1 PRAQTTH
8 RHLSG
13 DRCSGTCPG
22 RARESQKA
30 RGVEVARITTAST
43 KPDAEALQHEVTMLL
58 QTATQAPVQTVP
70 VQTTVVRPSFTDTLI
85 DSFRNAFSMLLS
97 AIPRILGFIIIV
109 AIGWFVSSLLARG
122 VIGLLRAIRFDE
134 LMQRSGLAD
143 FANKMGTGLDS
154 AGIIAGLVKWLTRIV
169 VLLVAFDVLGLPA
182 VSDVMRQLLLWLPN
196 LVVAIFVLFIGG
208 IAARAL
214 GNFIRGATAEAGFA
228 NPETLANVVRTTVWA
243 FAIVVAINQLG
254 IATNL
259 ITTLFT
265 GFVAALAIALGL
277 AFGLGGRDLASR
289 TL

>member
-1 PRAQTTH
+1 
-8 RHLSG
+8 
-13 DRCSGTCPG
+13 
-22 RARESQKA
+22 
-30 RGVEVARITTAST
+30 
-43 KPDAEALQHEVTMLL
+43 MLL
-58 QTATQAPVQTVP
+58 LITTQAPVQTVP
-70 VQTTVVRPSFTDTLI
+70 VQTQVVRPSFTDTLI
-85 DSFRNAFSMLLS
+85 ASFRDAFSMILG
-97 AIPRILGFIIIV
+97 AIPRILGFIVVV

-122 VIGLLRAIRFDE
+122 VLGLLRAIRFDE

-143 FANKMGTGLDS
+143 FMNKMGTGSDS
-154 AGIIAGLVKWLTRIV
+154 AGIVAGIVKWLVRVV

-214 GNFIRGATAEAGFA
+214 GNIVRGATAEAGFT

-243 FAIVVAINQLG
+243 FAIVVAVNQLG

-259 ITTLFT
+259 INTLFT
-265 GFVAALAIALGL
+265 GLVGALALACGL

-289 TL
+289 SLENWYDQAQEVRPRRRTKAEE

>member
-1 PRAQTTH
+1 M
-8 RHLSG
+8 L
-13 DRCSGTCPG
+13 
-22 RARESQKA
+22 
-30 RGVEVARITTAST
+30 
-43 KPDAEALQHEVTMLL
+43 LL
-58 QTATQAPVQTVP
+58 QTTTQAPVQTVP
-70 VQTTVVRPSFTDTLI
+70 VATQPSFTDTLI
-85 DSFRNAFSMLLS
+85 ASFRDAFSMILS
-97 AIPRILGFIIIV
+97 AIPRILGFIVIV
-109 AIGWFVSSLLARG
+109 AIGWFVSSVLARG
-122 VIGLLRAIRFDE
+122 VMGLLRAIRFDE

-143 FANKMGTGLDS
+143 FMNKMGTGLDS
-154 AGIIAGLVKWLTRIV
+154 AGVIAGLVKWIVRIV

-214 GNFIRGATAEAGFA
+214 GNIVRGATAEAGFV
-228 NPETLANVVRTTVWA
+228 NPETLSNVVRTTVWS

-277 AFGLGGRDLASR
+277 AFGLGGRDLAARSLENWYDQAQEVR
-289 TL
+289 PGRRRAKTEG

>member
-1 PRAQTTH
+1 
-8 RHLSG
+8 
-13 DRCSGTCPG
+13 
-22 RARESQKA
+22 
-30 RGVEVARITTAST
+30 
-43 KPDAEALQHEVTMLL
+43 MLL

-70 VQTTVVRPSFTDTLI
+70 VQTTVVRPSFTDTLMA
-85 DSFRNAFSMLLS
+85 SFRDALSMVLS

-109 AIGWFVSSLLARG
+109 AIGWFVSSLLARA

-134 LMQRSGLAD
+134 LMQRSGLAE
-143 FANKMGTGLDS
+143 FTNKMGTGLDS

-214 GNFIRGATAEAGFA
+214 GNVIRGATAEAGFA

-265 GFVAALAIALGL
+265 GFVSALAIALGL

-289 TL
+289 TLENWYDQAQEGKPRRKARTDE

>member
-1 PRAQTTH
+1 
-8 RHLSG
+8 
-13 DRCSGTCPG
+13 
-22 RARESQKA
+22 
-30 RGVEVARITTAST
+30 
-43 KPDAEALQHEVTMLL
+43 MLL

-70 VQTTVVRPSFTDTLI
+70 VQTTVVRPSFTDTLMA
-85 DSFRNAFSMLLS
+85 SFRDALSMVLS

-109 AIGWFVSSLLARG
+109 AIGWFVSSLLARA
-122 VIGLLRAIRFDE
+122 VTGLLRAIRFDE
-134 LMQRSGLAD
+134 LMQRSGLAE
-143 FANKMGTGLDS
+143 FTNKMGTGLDS

-214 GNFIRGATAEAGFA
+214 GNVIRGATAEAGFA

-265 GFVAALAIALGL
+265 GFVSALAIALGL

-289 TL
+289 TLENWYDQAQEGKPRRKARTDE

>member
-1 PRAQTTH
+1 
-8 RHLSG
+8 
-13 DRCSGTCPG
+13 
-22 RARESQKA
+22 
-30 RGVEVARITTAST
+30 
-43 KPDAEALQHEVTMLL
+43 MLL
-58 QTATQAPVQTVP
+58 QTTAQVPVQTVP
-70 VQTTVVRPSFTDTLI
+70 VSTQPTFTETLVA
-85 DSFRNAFSMLLS
+85 SFRDAFSMILG
-97 AIPRILGFIIIV
+97 AIPRILGFIVVV
-109 AIGWFVSSLLARG
+109 AIGWFVSSILARG
-122 VIGLLRAIRFDE
+122 VGGLLRAIRFDE
-134 LMQRSGLAD
+134 LMQRSGIGD
-143 FANKMGTGLDS
+143 FLNKMGTGSDP
-154 AGIIAGLVKWLTRIV
+154 AGLVAGLVKWIVRIV

-214 GNFIRGATAEAGFA
+214 GNIVRGATAEAGFA
-228 NPETLANVVRTTVWA
+228 NPETLSNVTKTTVWA

-289 TL
+289 TLENWYDQAQEVRPRRRTKSEE